1 MKKKTGEKN
10 MNWINRVMLKCIQ
23 FYLSVIFL
31 TVVMLFAF
39 LRRAFGR
46 SPIKIRR
53 RKQQT
58 SYWINREHTNKIDSL
73 IVRHPRGRST
83 IGMSM
88 RQFASEG
95 KFDHA
100 IILALLLPVKWFL
113 RVDKSTEVDPSIY
126 VMY

>member
-1 MKKKTGEKN
+1 MS
-10 MNWINRVMLKCIQ
+10 WINRVMLKSIQ
-23 FYLSVIFL
+23 FYLSVVFL

-39 LRRAFGR
+39 LRRVLGK
-46 SPIKIRR
+46 SPMQIRR
-53 RKQQT
+53 KKRRA
-58 SYWINREHTNKIDSL
+58 SYWTERDRKSDIDSL
-73 IVRHPRGRST
+73 IMRHPRGRST
-83 IGMSM
+83 IGLSM
-88 RQFASEG
+88 RRFASEG